1 MSRERQAPR
10 GRRRKAALASSINY
24 NGWNGRQAN
33 GGIAAIDQLP
43 GSGNTPDL
51 FDSGIR
57 SGTDLIK
64 ALALGA
70 TAVGI
75 GWPYAYGLA
84 LDGVDGIVHVLRCIL
99 AEADLLIDGYPRI
112 ADLEPSSLLA
122 LR

>member
-1 MSRERQAPR
+1 MDGTAVRQT
-10 GRRRKAALASSINY
+10 AALLRSISYLAQATRPFCSTRGYDQGQTSSRL
-24 NGWNGRQAN
+24 W
-33 GGIAAIDQLP
+33 
-43 GSGNTPDL
+43 
-51 FDSGIR
+51 R
-57 SGTDLIK
+57 S
-64 ALALGA
+64 ARR
-70 TAVGI
+70 AVGI